1 MKNWVFYGTLALP
14 LVAFGLC
21 GYILWRWGSNTVY
34 AIVLLL
40 DVPVLLGIILRL
52 WRANKA
58 WFRRSTPIP
67 REDPLYHRTLDLAVK
82 MGVPQHNLYVADPAL
97 MAKRRVVGA
106 VNVGV
111 RRHAIMLSEFF
122 LKELTQD
129 EQDAIIA
136 HELAHTKMGH
146 GLRRA
151 KASLSY
157 YLAGWNLF
165 ICSSFPNSQA
175 SNLPDSWV
183 GSIGGAGLVLLLAG
197 ITIVRT
203 SFALDSQTEADEIAV
218 KVLGTGDALI
228 SGMKKLIESPEI
240 RSDPKKYRRA
250 HQSLYDR
257 LVRIQTLSRSLA
269 AQSHSRQET

>member
-1 MKNWVFYGTLALP
+1 MKNSVFYGTLALP

-21 GYILWRWGSNTVY
+21 GYILWRWGSNAVY

-40 DVPVLLGIILRL
+40 DVPALLGIILRL

-67 REDPLYHRTLDLAVK
+67 HEDPLYHRTLDLAVK

-146 GLRRA
+146 GLRRVT
-151 KASLSY
+151 ASLSY
-157 YLAGWNLF
+157 YFAGWNLF

-240 RSDPKKYRRA
+240 RNDPKKYRMAR
-250 HQSLYDR
+250 QSLYNR